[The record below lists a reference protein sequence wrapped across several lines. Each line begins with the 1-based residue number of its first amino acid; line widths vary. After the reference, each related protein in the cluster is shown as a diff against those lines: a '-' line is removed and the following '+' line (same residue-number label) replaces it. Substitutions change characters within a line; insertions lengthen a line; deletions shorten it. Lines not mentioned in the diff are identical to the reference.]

1 MAATPFQRAMAWLV
15 VPLAVLLPVWFAMG
29 RMVITRDGGWATI
42 MLMGLA
48 VIGAGVLALHAILTC
63 SYASKVYSFA
73 AGRKAS
79 WAALAAYLL
88 VVVIP
93 LWVEDYGDVGPS
105 SPAPMSDW
113 FGLPDQLAGAV
124 LMVLLGLLCF
134 ALVAMIVLDIVEL
147 TEIGASSRLGYRATR
162 RPY

>member
-1 MAATPFQRAMAWLV
+1 
-15 VPLAVLLPVWFAMG
+15 
-29 RMVITRDGGWATI
+29 
-42 MLMGLA
+42 
-48 VIGAGVLALHAILTC
+48 
-63 SYASKVYSFA
+63 
-73 AGRKAS
+73 
-79 WAALAAYLL
+79 
-88 VVVIP
+88 
-93 LWVEDYGDVGPS
+93 
-105 SPAPMSDW
+105 MSDW